1 MKLIF
6 ALVLALSYALTLV
19 AAHPYPSLQ
28 WDPDTISTCAEW
40 WDNGGSDTCEYVRTL
55 FGITPEEF
63 HTWNPSVGL
72 DCKPWYSG
80 QSYCILTKEK
90 LMTSTTTTTASTTKT
105 TSSTHVPSPTAWK
118 GLGCYTDEDA
128 TFPVL
133 ETEAIN
139 ADSALTIK
147 KCEDTC
153 WKASNRTV
161 LFSGVKQG
169 NQCWC
174 GSFVGGQTARNETD
188 CNIPCTG
195 DKTVICGGKNRINVF
210 EPVTTKGTSTT
221 TSKTTSTKQT
231 TSASKTTSILTST
244 QSSGATKTARMLM

>member
-1 MKLIF
+1 MKLPLALGYVF
-6 ALVLALSYALTLV
+6 ALA

-28 WDPDTISTCAEW
+28 WDPNTISTCAEW
-40 WDNGGSDTCEYVRTL
+40 WDNGGSDTCEYIRAL

-72 DCKPWYSG
+72 DCKPWYIG

-90 LMTSTTTTTASTTKT
+90 LMTSTKTTASATTSKT

-118 GLGCYTDEDA
+118 GLGCYTDEDS

-133 ETEAIN
+133 DTKAIN
-139 ADSALTIK
+139 ADTALTIN

-161 LFSGVKQG
+161 LFAGVKQG

-188 CNIPCTG
+188 CNSPCTG
-195 DKTVICGGKNRINVF
+195 NKAAICGGKNRIDVF
-210 EPVTTKGTSTT
+210 EPVTTKGTSST
-221 TSKTTSTKQT
+221 TSKTTSTTKKSTST
-231 TSASKTTSILTST
+231 TKTTALVTST
-244 QSSGATKTARMLM
+244 KTSGATKAARMLI

>member
-1 MKLIF
+1 MKL
-6 ALVLALSYALTLV
+6 ALALSYAFTLV

-28 WDPDTISTCAEW
+28 WDPATISTCAEW
-40 WDNGGSDTCEYVRTL
+40 WDNGGPETCEYIRDLV
-55 FGITPEEF
+55 GATPEEF

-72 DCKPWYSG
+72 DCKPWHIS

-90 LMTSTTTTTASTTKT
+90 LITSTKTTVSATTTTKT
-105 TSSTHVPSPTAWK
+105 TSSTHVPSPTAWN

-133 ETEAIN
+133 EIEAIK
-139 ADSALTIK
+139 ADSTLTIN

-161 LFSGVKQG
+161 LFAGVKQG

-174 GSFVGGQTARNETD
+174 GSFVGGQTARNSTD
-188 CNIPCTG
+188 CNTPCAG
-195 DKTVICGGKNRINVF
+195 DKAAICGGKNRINVF
-210 EPVTTKGTSTT
+210 EPVTTKGDPIT
-221 TSKTTSTKQT
+221 TSKTTSTR
-231 TSASKTTSILTST
+231 KTTSSTKTTSVLTST
-244 QSSGATKTARMLM
+244 KTSGATKVVWMLM